1 MVNHYFLMSH
11 IIRRTA
17 SHFSPNIDQN
27 QKTLL
32 PQTAL
37 EECNGYLKADF
48 EGSLGCRGVTVPLD
62 VDTMYMYPIVNFV
75 ITQVE
80 IIAD

>member
-1 MVNHYFLMSH
+1 M
-11 IIRRTA
+11 
-17 SHFSPNIDQN
+17 
-27 QKTLL
+27 L

-80 IIAD
+80 IIERIMFYSLITVVYFPFPFPN

>member
-1 MVNHYFLMSH
+1 MD
-11 IIRRTA
+11 T
-17 SHFSPNIDQN
+17 
-27 QKTLL
+27 QKQIL
-32 PQTAL
+32 QVHSVV
-37 EECNGYLKADF
+37 GD
-48 EGSLGCRGVTVPLD
+48 RVTVPLD

>member
-1 MVNHYFLMSH
+1 M
-11 IIRRTA
+11 
-17 SHFSPNIDQN
+17 
-27 QKTLL
+27 L